1 LKGDWYYL
9 NLSFFSP
16 FESFPSFFF
25 ISILKA
31 SMKLH
36 TSIILRNLYFS
47 FGENQYEYA
56 IEGSLKPT
64 WRPRVHLE
72 VQTILPGAR
81 PVWFLPLTSTW
92 LASAMV
98 VEAAMLL
105 LVLPTEDLAVPL
117 CMAEMEVLASTL
129 LLASSAAGVMT
140 MLLPEEQAVAS
151 VMSKVH
157 RAVLR
162 LVAMR
167 ELVLW
172 HFSPS

>member
-1 LKGDWYYL
+1 
-9 NLSFFSP
+9 
-16 FESFPSFFF
+16 
-25 ISILKA
+25 
-31 SMKLH
+31 
-36 TSIILRNLYFS
+36 
-47 FGENQYEYA
+47 
-56 IEGSLKPT
+56 
-64 WRPRVHLE
+64 
-72 VQTILPGAR
+72 
-81 PVWFLPLTSTW
+81 
-92 LASAMV
+92 
-98 VEAAMLL
+98 
-105 LVLPTEDLAVPL
+105 
-117 CMAEMEVLASTL
+117 MEVLASPL